1 MSRYIDADALLKNF
15 QEKLCFN
22 VECSICP
29 FQDDENNSCM
39 VEDWIKEEPTADV
52 REVVCGE
59 WKEKEVFLNK
69 DGYDIDEW
77 QSAKCSVCGKHH
89 TTPYKYYF
97 DNYNYCPCC
106 GADMKGETDEQVH

>member
-52 REVVCGE
+52 IEVVRCKNCRNWDRLWISSMFSE
-59 WKEKEVFLNK
+59 NVHYCTFL
-69 DGYDIDEW
+69 D
-77 QSAKCSVCGKHH
+77 
-89 TTPYKYYF
+89 TPCNGNFY
-97 DNYNYCPCC
+97 C
-106 GADMKGETDEQVH
+106 GAAVKRQVLGGDKIEI